1 MTVRNIGASIRDR
14 LLNKARA
21 DRLDYNLLL
30 TRYALERLLYR
41 LSISDQHDQ
50 FLLKGALLFDLWF
63 DVPHRPTHD
72 ADFLGF
78 GSAEIP
84 HLAKVFQHICR
95 IEVEDGI
102 VFQPD
107 SVTAVEI
114 RKEAHYAGFR
124 VTLMGLLDSA
134 RCPVQVDIGFG
145 DAVVPGP
152 EDVHY
157 PVLLGEMPE
166 PKLRAYPRYTVIAEK
181 LEALTSLGMLNSRM
195 KDFFDLWVL
204 AKHSDFDGS
213 VLSRAVAATFERRR
227 TAIPMGVPIGL
238 SDEFIN
244 DAQKEKQWQAF
255 LRKNAIALIP
265 LAAVIA
271 DLRNFLLPVL
281 GSVAARDS
289 YAMTWRAGNGWR
301 LHDAML

>member
-1 MTVRNIGASIRDR
+1 
-14 LLNKARA
+14 
-21 DRLDYNLLL
+21 
-30 TRYALERLLYR
+30 
-41 LSISDQHDQ
+41 
-50 FLLKGALLFDLWF
+50 
-63 DVPHRPTHD
+63 
-72 ADFLGF
+72 
-78 GSAEIP
+78 
-84 HLAKVFQHICR
+84 
-95 IEVEDGI
+95 
-102 VFQPD
+102 
-107 SVTAVEI
+107 
-114 RKEAHYAGFR
+114 
-124 VTLMGLLDSA
+124 
-134 RCPVQVDIGFG
+134 
-145 DAVVPGP
+145 
-152 EDVHY
+152 
-157 PVLLGEMPE
+157 
-166 PKLRAYPRYTVIAEK
+166 
-181 LEALTSLGMLNSRM
+181 MLNSRM